1 MSSPERVVLV
11 YIAVTSNDDT
21 RPKYCWV
28 DRGTYNLCTLAVENK
43 LVVHEDMLGTT
54 TFDAR
59 PMAPVCCQV
68 HVTSAPSP
76 QSVCGIEG
84 IVMADWAW
92 KTGERKQVVFVC
104 VKGEATAGYVLAT
117 RMSADDDGPFATVQ
131 FGGTTHYIGPRS
143 EWTSAGVW
151 LLKDI
156 VRHLRTHKKSECV
169 ISLRQMSDRVA
180 IDCIGAVTLLST
192 GSSLQLDSIK
202 APSQARR
209 ESGGVI

>member
-1 MSSPERVVLV
+1 MRSPERVGLV
-11 YIAVTSNDDT
+11 YVAVTSNDDA

-28 DRGTYNLCTLAVENK
+28 DPGTHNLCAHAVGNK

-59 PMAPVCCQV
+59 PMAAVSCHV

-76 QSVCGIEG
+76 QSVCGIEA
-84 IVMADWAW
+84 IVLADPAW
-92 KTGERKQVVFVC
+92 KTGGRKQVVFVC

-117 RMSADDDGPFATVQ
+117 CMSEDEDGPFATVQ
-131 FGGTTHYIGPRS
+131 FGGTTHDIGPRS

-156 VRHLRTHKKSECV
+156 VGHLRTPKKSECV
-169 ISLRQMSDRVA
+169 ISLRQMSDRVV

-192 GSSLQLDSIK
+192 GSSLELGSIE
-202 APSQARR
+202 AFSQAHR
-209 ESGGVI
+209 G